1 MLRAQKEELVGQ
13 FNESLQEMQ
22 VLIVVQ
28 QSGMTVAEMTAL
40 RAKMR
45 EAGTSF
51 RVTKNRLAKIAV
63 EGTPFESGKDLFTGP
78 TAVAYSAD
86 PVAAAKVC
94 VAYANEN
101 DKFSIVGGVIGS
113 RVMDAAAVEQ
123 LSKLPSLDEFRA
135 KIIGLLTGP
144 ASKLVGILPQP
155 ATQLV
160 TIFGQPQQKLAG
172 VFAAYGAKT
181 E

>member
-1 MLRAQKEELVGQ
+1 VLRQQKEELVEQ
-13 FNESLQEMQ
+13 FSEQLRNMG

-28 QSGMTVAEMTAL
+28 QSGMTVAEMTKL

-45 EAGTSF
+45 EAGTLF

-63 EGTPFESGKDLFTGP
+63 EGTPFESAKDLFQGP
-78 TAVAYSAD
+78 TAVAFSVD

-101 DKFSIVGGVIGS
+101 NKFSIIGGVIGS
-113 RVMDAAAVEQ
+113 RLMDADAVEQ

-135 KIIGLLTGP
+135 KLIGLINAP
-144 ASKLVGILPQP
+144 ASKLVGVLPQP
-155 ATQLV
+155 AAQLV
-160 TIFGQPQQKLAG
+160 TLAGAPQAKLAR
-172 VFAAYGAKT
+172 VFAAYGAT
-181 E
+181 AA

>member
-1 MLRAQKEELVGQ
+1 MLRAQKEELVEQ
-13 FNESLQEMQ
+13 FNEALQDMH

-28 QSGMTVAEMTAL
+28 QSGMTVAEMTSL

-45 EAGTSF
+45 EAGTNF

-63 EGTPFESGKDLFTGP
+63 VGTPFEHGKDLFSGP
-78 TAVAYSAD
+78 TAVAFSAD
-86 PVAAAKVC
+86 PVAAAKAC

-113 RVMDAAAVEQ
+113 QIMDAAAVEQ

-135 KIIGLLTGP
+135 KIIGLLTAP
-144 ASKLVGILPQP
+144 ASKLVGVLPQP

-160 TIFGQPQQKLAG
+160 TLLGQPQQKLAG
-172 VFAAYGAKT
+172 VFAAYGAKQ

>member
-1 MLRAQKEELVGQ
+1 VLRAQKEELVEQ
-13 FNESLQEMQ
+13 FSESLQEMQ

-45 EAGTSF
+45 EAGASF

-63 EGTPFESGKDLFTGP
+63 EGTPFECGKELFSGP

-86 PVAAAKVC
+86 PVAAAKAC
-94 VAYANEN
+94 VAYANQN
-101 DKFSIVGGVIGS
+101 NKFSIVGGVIGS
-113 RVMDAAAVEQ
+113 KVIDAAAVEQ

-135 KIIGLLTGP
+135 KIIGLLTAP
-144 ASKLVGILPQP
+144 AAKLVGILPQP
-155 ATQLV
+155 ATQIV
-160 TIFGQPQQKLAG
+160 TILGQPQQKLAR
-172 VFAAYGAKT
+172 VFAAYGASQQ
-181 E
+181 

>member
-1 MLRAQKEELVGQ
+1 MLRKQKEELVEQ
-13 FNESLQEMQ
+13 FSEQLQQMG

-28 QSGMTVAEMTAL
+28 QSGMTVAEMTNL

-45 EAGTSF
+45 EAGTMF
-51 RVTKNRLAKIAV
+51 RVTKNRLAKIAI
-63 EGTPFESGKDLFTGP
+63 EGTPFESASELFQGP
-78 TAVAYSAD
+78 TAVAVSVD

-101 DKFSIVGGVIGS
+101 SKFSIVGGVIGS
-113 RVMDAAAVEQ
+113 QVMDADAVEQ

-135 KIIGLLTGP
+135 KLVGLLNAP
-144 ASKLVGILPQP
+144 ATKVVGVLPQP

-160 TIFGQPQQKLAG
+160 TLAGAPQAKLAR
-172 VFAAYGAKT
+172 VFGAYGAT
-181 E
+181 AA

>member
-13 FNESLQEMQ
+13 FSESLQDMQ

-28 QSGMTVAEMTAL
+28 QSGMTVAEMTSL
-40 RAKMR
+40 RTKMR
-45 EAGTSF
+45 EAGTTF
-51 RVTKNRLAKIAV
+51 RVTKNRLAKIAI
-63 EGTPFESGKDLFTGP
+63 EGTAFESASELFQGP
-78 TAVAYSAD
+78 TAVAFSVD
-86 PVAAAKVC
+86 PVAAAKAC

-113 RVMDAAAVEQ
+113 RVMDAEAVVQ

-135 KIIGLLTGP
+135 KLVGLLNAP
-144 ASKLVGILPQP
+144 ASKLVGVLPQP

-160 TIFGQPQQKLAG
+160 TLAGAPQAKLAR
-172 VFAAYGAKT
+172 VFGAYGAT
-181 E
+181 AA

>member
-1 MLRAQKEELVGQ
+1 VLRKQKEELVEQ
-13 FNESLQEMQ
+13 FTEQLKDMG

-28 QSGMTVAEMTAL
+28 QSGMTVAEMTNL

-45 EAGTSF
+45 DAGTKF
-51 RVTKNRLAKIAV
+51 RVTKNRLAKIAI
-63 EGTPFESGKDLFTGP
+63 EGTPFESGKDMFQGP
-78 TAVAYSAD
+78 TAVAFSVD

-101 DKFSIVGGVIGS
+101 SKFSIVGGVIGE
-113 RVMDAAAVEQ
+113 RVIDAAAVEQ

-135 KIIGLLTGP
+135 KIVGLVNAP
-144 ASKLVGILPQP
+144 ATKLVTVLPQP

-160 TIFGQPQQKLAG
+160 TLMGAPQAKLAR
-172 VFAAYGAKT
+172 VFGAYGAT
-181 E
+181 GG

>member
-1 MLRAQKEELVGQ
+1 MLRKQKEELVEQFSGQ
-13 FNESLQEMQ
+13 LKDMG

-40 RAKMR
+40 RARMR
-45 EAGTSF
+45 EAGTKF

-63 EGTPFESGKDLFTGP
+63 SGTPFESAKDMFQGP
-78 TAVAYSAD
+78 TAVAFSVD
-86 PVAAAKVC
+86 PVAAARVC

-101 DKFSIVGGVIGS
+101 QKFSIVGGIIGE

-135 KIIGLLTGP
+135 KIAGLINAP
-144 ASKLVGILPQP
+144 AVKLVTVLPQP
-155 ATQLV
+155 AIQLV
-160 TIFGQPQQKLAG
+160 TLMGAPQAKLAR
-172 VFAAYGAKT
+172 VFGAYGAT
-181 E
+181 GG